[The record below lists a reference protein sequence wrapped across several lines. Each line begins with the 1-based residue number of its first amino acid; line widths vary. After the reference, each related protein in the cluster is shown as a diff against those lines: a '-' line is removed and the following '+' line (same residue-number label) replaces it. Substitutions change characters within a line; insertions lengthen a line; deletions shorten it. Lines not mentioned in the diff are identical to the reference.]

1 MPTPVSPATPENPP
15 PGHPGPEGGLQ
26 LAPGVRV
33 PESALNFAF
42 VRSSGPGGQN
52 VNKRATKCQLRVLLD
67 DIPLRPAARARLVDL
82 AGGGLTDAG
91 EILIQDE
98 STRSANRN
106 RAACLER
113 LCELVARALVP
124 PKKRRPTKPGRG
136 AIQRRIDA
144 KKQQGEKKQRR
155 RPPEA

>member
-1 MPTPVSPATPENPP
+1 MPTPVPTPTPENTP
-15 PGHPGPEGGLQ
+15 PGPAPSDAGVP

-33 PESALNFAF
+33 PLAALDFAF

-52 VNKRATKCQLRVLLD
+52 VNKRATKCQLRVALD
-67 DIPLRPAARARLVDL
+67 AIPLRPAARARLVDL
-82 AGGGLTDAG
+82 AGGSLTDAG

-106 RAACLER
+106 REACLER
-113 LCELVARALVP
+113 LRELVARALVP

-136 AIQRRIDA
+136 AIQRRLDA

-155 RPPEA
+155 KPPEH